1 MSRLG
6 MRPVSASKIVISGL
20 AGDAL
25 IMALKVAC
33 VLPNKVPILV
43 RQVGVSDVGANHVVD
58 VLYRF
63 LCWPVEEVLS
73 FRNGHM
79 LNAIDD
85 EELSELVVNPF
96 STFVCN
102 ENSRMRADLCHE
114 FHVHDS
120 KLFSVLVRKE

>member
-1 MSRLG
+1 
-6 MRPVSASKIVISGL
+6 
-20 AGDAL
+20 
-25 IMALKVAC
+25 
-33 VLPNKVPILV
+33 
-43 RQVGVSDVGANHVVD
+43 
-58 VLYRF
+58 
-63 LCWPVEEVLS
+63 
-73 FRNGHM
+73 M

-114 FHVHDS
+114 IHVHDS